1 METFL
6 CEVDIDNFTLTTTDG
21 KVYHVN
27 VFDMTICSC
36 WLPTSSIRIFTSGNH
51 LYCTNLSLDSTVR
64 LV

>member
-21 KVYHVN
+21 MIYRVN
-27 VFDMTICSC
+27 ASDMTICCC
-36 WLPTSSIRIFTSGNH
+36 WLPTSRIKIFTSGNQ
-51 LYCTNLSLDSTVR
+51 LYCANLSLDSTVR